1 MPRDICPASQ
11 ACPRTLAHAAFPTTW
26 HGYPDSLQHRYT
38 PSATHAHTHT
48 LLHRPLRPGPQ
59 SWRCCR
65 TCQLQPCQPPPP
77 PPPASSR
84 AGFFQPEPRSLYCKL
99 WKLMSDAA
107 APARYLFISSL
118 LPAETTLRSGEPQP
132 GRGRGCGG
140 REHGGRDHSGAP
152 GPPRGGHEHQAGG
165 PAGGGRRRGQ
175 GPGGRASGPSPA
187 EPAAPAQ
194 TGHPVPAQGL
204 GRPAAPGRPQ
214 EARHLQ
220 GLGEATL
227 SPPLSGAAGTPPPF
241 SGSAGRVQTPSLQ
254 TPACPQG
261 RGRRP

>member
-1 MPRDICPASQ
+1 MLQNLPA
-11 ACPRTLAHAAFPTTW
+11 AALPTAE
-26 HGYPDSLQHRYT
+26 R
-38 PSATHAHTHT
+38 
-48 LLHRPLRPGPQ
+48 
-59 SWRCCR
+59 
-65 TCQLQPCQPPPP
+65 P

-84 AGFFQPEPRSLYCKL
+84 AGFFQPEPRSLCCKL

-107 APARYLFISSL
+107 APACYLFISSP

-140 REHGGRDHSGAP
+140 REHGGQDRSGAP
-152 GPPRGGHEHQAGG
+152 GPPQGGHEHQAGG
-165 PAGGGRRRGQ
+165 PTGGGRRRGQ

-204 GRPAAPGRPQ
+204 SRPAAPGRPQ

-227 SPPLSGAAGTPPPF
+227 SPPLPGAAGTPCF